1 VFFSSSSEV
10 YGEPVEF
17 PQNEHTTPLN
27 SKLPYAIVK
36 NIGEAF
42 LRSYQ
47 REYGLDYT
55 IFRFFNT
62 YGPKQSK
69 EFVVSK
75 FIRAAL
81 GGQDITIF
89 GDGSQTRTF
98 CYIDDNIE
106 ASVAAYTGDR
116 AVNDVVNIGND
127 NETTVLELARTIV
140 DLTGS
145 NSKIVHLPPLK
156 EGDMTRRMPDI
167 GRMRGLLGRQPLPL
181 REGLVRVLADT
192 SFILD

>member
-1 VFFSSSSEV
+1 
-10 YGEPVEF
+10 
-17 PQNEHTTPLN
+17 
-27 SKLPYAIVK
+27 
-36 NIGEAF
+36 
-42 LRSYQ
+42 
-47 REYGLDYT
+47 
-55 IFRFFNT
+55 
-62 YGPKQSK
+62 
-69 EFVVSK
+69 
-75 FIRAAL
+75 
-81 GGQDITIF
+81 
-89 GDGSQTRTF
+89 
-98 CYIDDNIE
+98 
-106 ASVAAYTGDR
+106 VAAYTGDR